1 MSQKIKIF
9 VLDYSSLIISE
20 VEHLLL
26 FSIFIASSVTSVYFF
41 MLSILNGA
49 GRGISE
55 SMKCEWLE
63 KSLMNVII
71 KVLLLE
77 NKKKNVLLIQKHRRE
92 NLTKSSWFMAQR
104 FKKKA

>member
-71 KVLLLE
+71 KVLLLK
-77 NKKKNVLLIQKHRRE
+77 NKKKKCAFNSKTQKGKPDKIFLAYGAE
-92 NLTKSSWFMAQR
+92 V
-104 FKKKA
+104 